1 MAGIS
6 PRGKNGKKKIKG
18 EKKRGKVLS
27 AEARGARDC
36 FEKVLILEGKGD
48 KIEIFFSFK
57 NPVDFCRFVTLTLF
71 LH

>member
-1 MAGIS
+1 MTFFLTSQKIFAGLMGEIS
-6 PRGKNGKKKIKG
+6 ARGKNGKKKIKG

-48 KIEIFFSFK
+48 QI
-57 NPVDFCRFVTLTLF
+57 
-71 LH
+71 